1 MSDRRRLVI
10 RFHSDR
16 YFEMK
21 RIGIDVG
28 GTNTDAV
35 LINDG
40 RVEHSVKAP
49 TTANITDGMIRA
61 IELLSKKSADIRN
74 VDAVMVGT
82 THFINAVVQRKD
94 LTRVGAIRIG
104 APATNALPP
113 FCDWPKDLATLVR
126 GGIWHLE
133 GGHDYDG
140 RRFMALDIAAAR
152 AAAKEIRATGI
163 SAVSVAAMFSPLDP
177 CDEDTV
183 AEILQEE
190 VPGIRVTRS
199 HQLGRIGLLER
210 ENAALLNASLADLA
224 DEVIGGFRHAIAQLG
239 IAAPLFIT
247 QNDGTVAEAQ
257 RAAAFPVF
265 SFASGA
271 TNSMRGAAYLSG
283 INDAV
288 VADVGGTTTDFGHLR
303 QGFPREANSIVHVG
317 GVRTFFRMPDLISIG
332 IGGGT
337 VIDPSSWAV
346 GPQSVG
352 YRLPEEGLVF
362 GGKQITLTDIAVA
375 AGLIELGDR
384 ARVGHLK
391 SSVVD
396 DVLARVKSQVEDN
409 IDRIKTEAA
418 GVTLIVVGGGGFLI
432 PDKIDGAERIVRVK
446 HGDCANA
453 VGAAVAQVCGE
464 VDQIFHGASRSEA
477 MSEATKLAKRR
488 AVAAGASSESLVV
501 VDEEDIPIA
510 YLPGN
515 AMRVRV
521 RIVGEIGV
529 VKSA

>member
-1 MSDRRRLVI
+1 
-10 RFHSDR
+10 
-16 YFEMK
+16 MK

-28 GTNTDAV
+28 GTNTDAI
-35 LINDG
+35 LIRDG
-40 RVEHSVKAP
+40 VVGHSVKAP
-49 TTANITDGMIRA
+49 TTANITGGMIHA
-61 IELLSKKSADIRN
+61 IELLSTEGADVCN

-82 THFINAVVQRKD
+82 THFINAVVQRKG
-94 LTRVGAIRIG
+94 LVRVGAIRIG

-113 FCDWPKDLATLVR
+113 LCDWPKDLAAHVR
-126 GGIWHLE
+126 GGVWHLE

-140 RRFMALDIAAAR
+140 RRFMPLDISAAR
-152 AAAKEIRATGI
+152 AAAREIRAAGLSTV
-163 SAVSVAAMFSPLDP
+163 AVAAMFSPLDSS
-177 CDEDTV
+177 DEESV
-183 AEILQEE
+183 AEILHEE
-190 VPGIRVTRS
+190 VPGIRVTCS
-199 HQLGRIGLLER
+199 HHLGRIGLLER
-210 ENAALLNASLADLA
+210 ENAALLNAALVDLA
-224 DEVIGGFRHAIAQLG
+224 DDVIGGFRRAIAELG
-239 IAAPLFIT
+239 IVAPLFIT

-265 SFASGA
+265 SFASGP

-288 VADVGGTTTDFGHLR
+288 VVDVGGTTTDFGHLR

-337 VIDPSSWAV
+337 VVDPSTWAI

-352 YRLPEEGLVF
+352 FRLTEEGLVF
-362 GGKQITLTDIAVA
+362 GGTQITLTDVAVA
-375 AGLIELGDR
+375 VGLIDLGDR
-384 ARVGHLK
+384 ARVSHFGARFL
-391 SSVVD
+391 D
-396 DVLARVKSQVEDN
+396 DVLARVKSQIEDN
-409 IDRIKTEAA
+409 IDRIKTEAG

-432 PDKIDGAERIVRVK
+432 PDLIEGAQRIVRVP
-446 HGDCANA
+446 HGGCANA

-464 VDQIFHGASRSEA
+464 VDQIFHGATRSEA
-477 MSEATKLAKRR
+477 MSEATNLAKQR
-488 AVAAGASSESLVV
+488 AIAAGATSDTLMVV
-501 VDEEDIPIA
+501 EEEDIPIA

-529 VKSA
+529 GGRACTK

>member
-1 MSDRRRLVI
+1 
-10 RFHSDR
+10 
-16 YFEMK
+16 MK

-28 GTNTDAV
+28 GTNTDAI

-40 RVEHSVKAP
+40 IVEHSVKAP
-49 TTANITDGMIRA
+49 TTANITGGMIRA
-61 IELLSKKSADIRN
+61 IELLSERGADIRK

-94 LTRVGAIRIG
+94 LTPVGAIRIG
-104 APATNALPP
+104 APATTALPP
-113 FCDWPKDLATLVR
+113 FCDWPKDLATLVS
-126 GGIWHLE
+126 GGIWLLE

-140 RRFMALDIAAAR
+140 RRFMSLDIAAAR
-152 AAAKEIRATGI
+152 TAAKEIRAAGI
-163 SAVSVAAMFSPLDP
+163 GTVSVAAMFSPLDP
-177 CDEDTV
+177 CDEDQV
-183 AEILQEE
+183 AEILQQE
-190 VPGIRVTRS
+190 VPGIRVTLS
-199 HQLGRIGLLER
+199 HHLGRIGLLER
-210 ENAALLNASLADLA
+210 ENAALLNASLVDLA
-224 DEVIGGFRHAIAQLG
+224 DNVIGGFRHAIAQLG
-239 IAAPLFIT
+239 ITAPLFIT

-317 GVRTFFRMPDLISIG
+317 GVRTFFRMPDLVSIG

-337 VIDPSSWAV
+337 VVDPSSWAV

-375 AGLIELGDR
+375 AGLIDLGDR
-384 ARVGHLK
+384 ARVAHLK
-391 SSVVD
+391 GPVVD
-396 DVLARVKSQVEDN
+396 GVLARVKSQVEDN
-409 IDRIKTEAA
+409 IDRIKTEAG
-418 GVTLIVVGGGGFLI
+418 GVTLIVVGGGGFLV
-432 PDKIDGAERIVRVK
+432 PDEIEGAERIVRVT

-464 VDQIFHGASRSEA
+464 VDQIFHGTSRSDA
-477 MSEATKLAKRR
+477 MAEATDLAKQR
-488 AVAAGASSESLVV
+488 AIAAGASSDSLMV

-521 RIVGEIGV
+521 RIVGEIGSV
-529 VKSA
+529 GDA